1 MNNGKIRLVVF
12 LSLFVLLVMSL
23 IEKIV
28 QPSYFIKSIIK
39 LLVFS
44 LAMFIY
50 CIKYKENFFKLINLK
65 KKGLSKGLILFM
77 LFSYFVII
85 VGYLLLRN
93 HIDLNGI
100 RESLLN
106 KEQLNKNNFI
116 FIFSY
121 IIFINSFLEES
132 FFRGFI
138 YNVFKKEGYEKI
150 GVLFSALIFAL
161 YHIGIMDGWFN
172 PFVMI
177 VGVVG
182 LFVTGIFLQDI
193 VKREDNLLGGY
204 LVHAI
209 ANLAI
214 NTIGTIMLFS

>member
-12 LSLFVLLVMSL
+12 LSLFVLFVMSL

-50 CIKYKENFFKLINLK
+50 CIKYKENFFKLINFK

-193 VKREDNLLGGY
+193 VKREDNLLGSY

>member
-12 LSLFVLLVMSL
+12 LSLFVLFVMSL

-93 HIDLNGI
+93 HIDLYGV

-193 VKREDNLLGGY
+193 VKREDNLLGSY

>member
-93 HIDLNGI
+93 LIDLNGI

-193 VKREDNLLGGY
+193 VKREDNLLGSY

>member
-12 LSLFVLLVMSL
+12 LSLFVLLVMNL

-93 HIDLNGI
+93 HIDLN
-100 RESLLN
+100 
-106 KEQLNKNNFI
+106 
-116 FIFSY
+116 
-121 IIFINSFLEES
+121 
-132 FFRGFI
+132 
-138 YNVFKKEGYEKI
+138 
-150 GVLFSALIFAL
+150 
-161 YHIGIMDGWFN
+161 
-172 PFVMI
+172 
-177 VGVVG
+177 
-182 LFVTGIFLQDI
+182 
-193 VKREDNLLGGY
+193 
-204 LVHAI
+204 
-209 ANLAI
+209 
-214 NTIGTIMLFS
+214 

>member
-106 KEQLNKNNFI
+106 KEQLNKNNFF

-193 VKREDNLLGGY
+193 VKREDNLLGSY

>member
-193 VKREDNLLGGY
+193 VKREDNLLGSY

>member
-1 MNNGKIRLVVF
+1 MNNGKIRLVAF

-65 KKGLSKGLILFM
+65 KKGLYKGLILFM

-85 VGYLLLRN
+85 IGYLLLRN

-177 VGVVG
+177 VGVAG

-193 VKREDNLLGGY
+193 VKREDNLLGSY

>member
-182 LFVTGIFLQDI
+182 LFVTGFFLQDI
-193 VKREDNLLGGY
+193 VKREDNLLGSY

>member
-182 LFVTGIFLQDI
+182 LFVIGIFLQDI
-193 VKREDNLLGGY
+193 VKREDNLLGSY

>member
-44 LAMFIY
+44 LAMFVY

-150 GVLFSALIFAL
+150 GVLFSAFIFAL

-193 VKREDNLLGGY
+193 VKREDNLLGSY